1 MILALLGIVNGD
13 IMNLYQGL
21 SIGVVGLSMIEFSY
35 RV

>member
-13 IMNLYQGL
+13 IMNLYQDL